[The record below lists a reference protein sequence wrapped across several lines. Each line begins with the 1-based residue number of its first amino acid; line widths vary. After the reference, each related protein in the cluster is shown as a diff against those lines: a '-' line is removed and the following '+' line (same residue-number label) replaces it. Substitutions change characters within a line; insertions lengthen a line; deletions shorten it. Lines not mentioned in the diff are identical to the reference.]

1 MRVLLKPLLWL
12 SISECNPDNNE
23 RMIKS
28 KIYGEESHSKPS
40 YMNQYVSMLVVLVVP
55 I

>member
-28 KIYGEESHSKPS
+28 EKYGEESHSKRS
-40 YMNQYVSMLVVLVVP
+40 YMNQYISMFILVY